1 MENSPIST
9 TPFAVLT
16 TLVAPAIL
24 TNACTVLALGTSN
37 RIARVIDRTRFLT
50 AEMEKLTPEMPAYK
64 ARTHQLE
71 RLRTRAAMLFRALRI
86 LYAALGGFA
95 AAALI
100 TVVGSILA
108 YYDVIFEFHATAILG
123 LAVGAF
129 SVTSLVYGCSLLV
142 REIRLALI
150 QVREEVEEVVG
161 QTLPM

>member
-108 YYDVIFEFHATAILG
+108 YYDVIFEFHATAIFG
-123 LAVGAF
+123 LAVGTF

-161 QTLPM
+161 QTIPM